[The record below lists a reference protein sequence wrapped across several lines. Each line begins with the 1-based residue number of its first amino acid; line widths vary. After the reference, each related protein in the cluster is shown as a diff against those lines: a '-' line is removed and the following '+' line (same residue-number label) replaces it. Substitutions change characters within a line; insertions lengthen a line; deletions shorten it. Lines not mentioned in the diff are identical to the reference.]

1 MIGYF
6 YFHVQIMTERRREL
20 RRSDAR
26 TDLDQLFNNAFHTYE
41 MPMSREGM
49 VTWFLEMVCFQ
60 RSLTIEQ
67 LTDISNV
74 TRRFVGTLNENELD
88 QSLNVYNKYINMLR
102 NEWTPSFALNLEG
115 FHIWEEWHEIQ
126 QTDG

>member
-1 MIGYF
+1 
-6 YFHVQIMTERRREL
+6 MTERRREL

-26 TDLDQLFNNAFHTYE
+26 TDLDQLFNTVFHNFE
-41 MPMSREGM
+41 QPMSREGM
-49 VTWFLEMVCFQ
+49 ITWFLEMVCFQ

-67 LTDISNV
+67 WNDISDV
-74 TRRFVGTLNENELD
+74 TRRFTGTLNENELT

-102 NEWTPSFALNLEG
+102 NEWTPSFDLNLEG
-115 FHIWEEWHEIQ
+115 FHIWEDWHELQ